1 MDNLKNYKK
10 KYIKYKLKYL
20 MNQIHYDDINNFP
33 IKAITVFNGEISGTV
48 KFEEING
55 NTNNVVKILV
65 NLSGF
70 KPNSIHGFHVH
81 ESGDLTKGCD
91 SMCAH
96 FNPTNK
102 THGGL
107 NDKIRHVGD
116 LGNITADSSG
126 NVIYEFMDYI
136 IKLRDNK
143 ANIIGRSLVIHEDI
157 DDCGKGSH
165 PTSNITGNSGKRIGC
180 AIIGY
185 ASKC

>member
-1 MDNLKNYKK
+1 MDDLKNYKK
-10 KYIKYKLKYL
+10 KYIKYKSKYL
-20 MNQIHYDDINNFP
+20 TNKYIQNFP
-33 IKAITVFNGEISGTV
+33 IKAIAVFNAEIKGIV
-48 KFEEING
+48 KFEEIEYDKQNF
-55 NTNNVVKILV
+55 VKILV
-65 NLSGF
+65 NLTGF

-81 ESGDLTKGCD
+81 ESGDLTKECD

-107 NDKIRHVGD
+107 NDEIRHVGD

-126 NVIYEFMDYI
+126 NVIYEFTDYI
-136 IKLRDNK
+136 IKLRNNN

-165 PTSNITGNSGKRIGC
+165 PTSKITGNSGKRIGC